1 MKELK
6 FSEPTGPMFHY
17 DPPNEESLG
26 DEPLIGI
33 KMFYNFF
40 FSHKTQAFSFFVA
53 DPLDDYYVEIRPY
66 SEIPGGGEG
75 SFAKVDIPKGTVFS
89 IFSGYVYKAEHSNK
103 LREKEQIMR
112 DQGILSEDP
121 RMLAVWMYRYT
132 VSSEYHEL
140 S

>member
-1 MKELK
+1 M
-6 FSEPTGPMFHY
+6 
-17 DPPNEESLG
+17 N
-26 DEPLIGI
+26 PLLVLRC
-33 KMFYNFF
+33 FTTF
-40 FSHKTQAFSFFVA
+40 FSHTKLKLSLFFVA